1 MYIACMSKHSSNNG
15 YSPGRSWAS
24 SLLPLLAALSL
35 AVLGRISILENG
47 YYDHL
52 QQRQH
57 NRPTDKIMLL
67 TVNPRLENQSNIWAA
82 DEFLPLARRLK
93 DAGAHIIVPIQPLSF
108 PEAPSQKQITAIE
121 ALQAHANQTDDI
133 DVNPLTRDLPLLK
146 ARYHKREKTL
156 ADYQSINNIILAA
169 ELTDSYSSSSVEA
182 PACDK
187 FNASIGDIDVAQ
199 LRRSRNIVMPI
210 QDICKSVNGVGFAS
224 FYPDD
229 DDVVR
234 SSNLLINAN
243 GALHSSLALATLASV
258 ERAAVS
264 VDSDKSILLNRQ
276 LIGTDNGFRVF
287 NQFYPDYSLFTVGYN
302 EIIANPEILENV
314 RDKIVLI
321 GEAKHTGMP
330 GYATP
335 IADKMTPLQM
345 TAMSLSNLL
354 QRNYITR
361 PDWLPIAETLLLVA
375 LIVACLTILPRMGWL
390 AGITVGLSIGV
401 ILMMLEA
408 WLITQHLIW
417 MQLAS
422 ISLYVTVAVFLVA
435 GIGGVNRGRRH
446 RRDIGIKTLMAETA
460 SNTLDVQLSMLRQE
474 QPNAVNKRKIYDIAL
489 QCEQTRQFA
498 KAENALRH
506 LAKVDPNYMDV
517 AKKLLRI
524 SGASNRQKAQT
535 ESRKMKSAQ
544 SSGNDNTLG
553 RYQITKT
560 LGRGAMSTVYLGID
574 SKIQRK
580 VAIKT
585 IALADEFDES
595 ELQKAR
601 QQFLR
606 EAESA
611 GRLNHPDIV
620 AIYDIGEDNN
630 VAYLA
635 MEYFSGRP
643 LIEYA
648 RKKKLLPPVRVMQLI
663 ARTAEALDYAHSQG
677 VVHRDI
683 KPANILYDAAT
694 DRLKVTD
701 FGIARLTDT
710 SRTKTGIILGTPS
723 YMSPEQL
730 SASDV
735 DGLSDLYSLG
745 VTLYHLLTGAPPF
758 RGDSIPQLMDKIIHD
773 APPKI
778 TQVRPDLPECL
789 DIILAK
795 AMAKNSQDRFSNGK
809 AMALALLACSK
820 QVRI

>member
-1 MYIACMSKHSSNNG
+1 MYIACMSKHSSNNS
-15 YSPGRSWAS
+15 YSARHSWAS

-35 AVLGRISILENG
+35 AVLGKISILENS

-52 QQRQH
+52 QKRQQ
-57 NRPTDKIMLL
+57 NRPTDKIILL
-67 TVNPRLENQSNIWAA
+67 TVNPRLENQSNIWDA
-82 DEFLPLARRLK
+82 DKFLPLARLLK
-93 DAGAHIIVPIQPLSF
+93 DAGAHIIVPIQPLRF
-108 PEAPSQKQITAIE
+108 PEAPNQKQIIAME
-121 ALQAHANQTDDI
+121 ALQAHANQTNDI
-133 DVNPLTRDLPLLK
+133 DINPLTQDLPLLK
-146 ARYHKREKTL
+146 ASYDEREKTL
-156 ADYQSINNIILAA
+156 AAYQSINNIILAA
-169 ELTDSYSSSSVEA
+169 QLTDSYSSSNA
-182 PACDK
+182 KTPACDK
-187 FNASIGDIDVAQ
+187 FNTSIGGIDVAQ

-210 QDICKSVNGVGFAS
+210 QGICKSVNGVGFAS
-224 FYPDD
+224 FYPDS

-234 SSNLLINAN
+234 SSNLLINSN

-258 ERAAVS
+258 ERAAVRAE
-264 VDSDKSILLNRQ
+264 SDTRILLNRE
-276 LIGTDNGFRVF
+276 IISTDNGFSVF
-287 NQFYPDYSLFTVGYN
+287 NQFYPDYSIFTIGYN
-302 EIIANPEILENV
+302 EVIANPEILGNV
-314 RDKIVLI
+314 QDKIVLI

-335 IADKMTPLQM
+335 VTDKMTPLQM

-375 LIVACLTILPRMGWL
+375 LIAGSLTILPRMGWV
-390 AGITVGLSIGV
+390 AGLTVGLSIGV

-408 WLITQHLIW
+408 WLITHHLIW

-422 ISLYVTVAVFLVA
+422 ISLYVTVAVFLMA
-435 GIGGVNRGRRH
+435 SIGSVNRGRRH
-446 RRDIGIKTLMAETA
+446 RRDIGINTLMAETA

-474 QPNAVNKRKIYDIAL
+474 EPSAVNKRKIYDIAL
-489 QCEQTRQFA
+489 ECEQTRQFA

-517 AKKLLRI
+517 GEKLHRI
-524 SGASNRQKAQT
+524 SGASNRQNARPETGAK
-535 ESRKMKSAQ
+535 KSAE
-544 SSGNDNTLG
+544 SSGEGNTLG

-560 LGRGAMSTVYLGID
+560 LGRGAMSTVYLGTD

-595 ELQKAR
+595 ALKKAR

-620 AIYDIGEDNN
+620 AIYDIGEDDN

-648 RKKKLLPPVRVMQLI
+648 RKKKLLPPVRVMQLM
-663 ARTAEALDYAHSQG
+663 ARAAEALDYAHSQG

-683 KPANILYDAAT
+683 KPANILYDTAT
-694 DRLKVTD
+694 GRLKLTD

-710 SRTKTGIILGTPS
+710 NRTKTGIILGTPS

-730 SASDV
+730 SASGV
-735 DGLSDLYSLG
+735 DGLSDIYSLG

-758 RGDSIPQLMDKIIHD
+758 QADSIPQLMDKIIHD
-773 APPKI
+773 APPSI
-778 TQVRPDLPECL
+778 TKARPDLPECI
-789 DIILAK
+789 DIILSK
-795 AMAKNSQDRFSNGK
+795 AMAKNPKDRFSNGK
-809 AMALALLACSK
+809 ALALALLACSK
-820 QVRI
+820 QI

>member
-1 MYIACMSKHSSNNG
+1 MYIACMSKHSSNSN
-15 YSPGRSWAS
+15 YSAGRSWAS
-24 SLLPLLAALSL
+24 SLLPLLVALSL

-52 QQRQH
+52 QKRQQ

-67 TVNPRLENQSNIWAA
+67 TVNPRVENQSNIWAA
-82 DEFLPLARRLK
+82 DKFLPLARLLK
-93 DAGAHIIVPIQPLSF
+93 DAGAHIIVPIQPLRF
-108 PEAPSQKQITAIE
+108 PEAPNQKQIIAME
-121 ALQAHANQTDDI
+121 ALQAQANQTDDI
-133 DVNPLTRDLPLLK
+133 DVNPLTQDLPLLK
-146 ARYHKREKTL
+146 ASYYEREKTL
-156 ADYQSINNIILAA
+156 AAYQNINNIILAA
-169 ELTDSYSSSSVEA
+169 QLTDSYSSSNAET

-187 FNASIGDIDVAQ
+187 FNTSVSGIDMAQ

-224 FYPDD
+224 FYPDN

-258 ERAAVS
+258 ERAAVRAE
-264 VDSDKSILLNRQ
+264 SDTRILLNRQ
-276 LIGTDNGFRVF
+276 IINTDNGFSVF
-287 NQFYPDYSLFTVGYN
+287 NQFYPDYSIFTIGYN
-302 EIIANPEILENV
+302 DVIANPEILDNV

-354 QRNYITR
+354 QGNYITR

-375 LIVACLTILPRMGWL
+375 LITGCLTILPRMGWV
-390 AGITVGLSIGV
+390 AGLTVGLSIGV

-422 ISLYVTVAVFLVA
+422 ISLYVTVAVFLMA
-435 GIGGVNRGRRH
+435 SIGGVNRGRRH
-446 RRDIGIKTLMAETA
+446 RRDIGINTLMAETA

-474 QPNAVNKRKIYDIAL
+474 EPSAVNKRKIYDIAL
-489 QCEQTRQFA
+489 ECEQTRQFA

-517 AKKLLRI
+517 GEKLHRI
-524 SGASNRQKAQT
+524 SGASNRQNAQT
-535 ESRKMKSAQ
+535 ETGAKKSAK
-544 SSGNDNTLG
+544 SSGDGNTLG

-595 ELQKAR
+595 ALKKAR

-620 AIYDIGEDNN
+620 AIYDIGEDDN

-648 RKKKLLPPVRVMQLI
+648 RKKKLLPPVRVMQLM
-663 ARTAEALDYAHSQG
+663 ARAAEALDYAHSQG

-683 KPANILYDAAT
+683 KPANILYDTAT
-694 DRLKVTD
+694 GRLKLTD

-710 SRTKTGIILGTPS
+710 NRTKTGIILGTPS

-730 SASDV
+730 SASGV
-735 DGLSDLYSLG
+735 DGLSDIYSLG

-758 RGDSIPQLMDKIIHD
+758 QADSIPQLMDKIIHD
-773 APPKI
+773 APPSI
-778 TQVRPDLPECL
+778 TNVRPDLPECI

-795 AMAKNSQDRFSNGK
+795 AMAKNSKDRFSNGK

-820 QVRI
+820 QI